1 MKIDSVEAIPLTARL
16 KKAQT
21 TSQASYTE
29 ISICLVKVRTDEG
42 IEGYG
47 ECLARFAP
55 TAYADLIN
63 RTFAPKLIGKDPWA
77 VDTLWNTMRKTL
89 NGRPGGI
96 LIESIAGVDMALW
109 DILGKST
116 GLSVRRLLGG
126 RNAESVPAYASSVM
140 VSDDMELEAEKLL
153 LQGFKII
160 KIKIGN
166 GIPTDIERVAHLRRL
181 VGPDVALVTDVNFIY
196 TEDEA
201 ETLSRRL
208 AEHEVVWLEEP
219 VVPENR
225 EGYKR
230 LSRKSPIALAGG
242 ESEFVAAEF
251 TDLIAS
257 GAVKFVQPDVTRAG
271 GITECRK
278 IALLA
283 DAFKARYAP
292 HVGFSG
298 ILCVAASLHL
308 AAAMPNTYAYECMI
322 NPNPFR
328 EELGLNPYGL
338 AHQLVDGNAIV
349 PERPGLGID
358 LDWKAVERL
367 RTKI

>member
-1 MKIDSVEAIPLTARL
+1 
-16 KKAQT
+16 
-21 TSQASYTE
+21 
-29 ISICLVKVRTDEG
+29 
-42 IEGYG
+42 
-47 ECLARFAP
+47 
-55 TAYADLIN
+55 
-63 RTFAPKLIGKDPWA
+63 
-77 VDTLWNTMRKTL
+77 
-89 NGRPGGI
+89 
-96 LIESIAGVDMALW
+96 
-109 DILGKST
+109 
-116 GLSVRRLLGG
+116 
-126 RNAESVPAYASSVM
+126 
-140 VSDDMELEAEKLL
+140 MELEAEKLL

-230 LSRKSPIALAGG
+230 LSRKSSIALAGG

>member
-1 MKIDSVEAIPLTARL
+1 MKIESVEAIPLTARL
-16 KKAQT
+16 QKAQT

-29 ISICLVKVRTDEG
+29 ISICLVRIRTDDG
-42 IEGYG
+42 IEGVG
-47 ECLARFAP
+47 ECLSRFAP

-63 RTFAPKLIGKDPWA
+63 RTFAPKLVGKDPWA
-77 VDTLWNTMRKTL
+77 VGELWDLMRRTL
-89 NGRPGGI
+89 NGRPGGM
-96 LIESIAGVDMALW
+96 LIEAISGVDIALW

-116 GLSVRRLLGG
+116 GLSLRRLLGG
-126 RNAESVPAYASSVM
+126 KNAGSVPAYASSVM
-140 VSDDMELEAEKLL
+140 VSDDMEAEAARLL
-153 LQGFKII
+153 GQGFKII

-166 GIPTDIERVAHLRRL
+166 GIPTDLRRVARLREL
-181 VGPDVALVTDVNFIY
+181 VGPDVAIVTDVNFIY

-201 ETLSRRL
+201 QALSRRL
-208 AEHEVVWLEEP
+208 QEFDVVWLEEP

-230 LSRKSPIALAGG
+230 LSQKPGVALAGG
-242 ESEFVAAEF
+242 ESEFVASEF
-251 TDLIAS
+251 ADLIAS
-257 GAVKFVQPDVTRAG
+257 GAVKYVQPDVTRAG
-271 GITECRK
+271 GVTECRK

-298 ILCVAASLHL
+298 IVCVAASLHL

-338 AHQLVDGNAIV
+338 AHQLVDGRAVV

-358 LDWKAVERL
+358 LDWGVVEKY
-367 RTKI
+367 RTRT

>member
-1 MKIDSVEAIPLTARL
+1 MKIVSVEAIPLTAKL

-29 ISICLVKVRTDEG
+29 ISICLVRVRTDDG
-42 IEGYG
+42 IEGVG
-47 ECLARFAP
+47 ECLSRFGP

-63 RTFAPKLIGKDPWA
+63 RTFAPKLVGKDPWA
-77 VDTLWNTMRKTL
+77 VGELWELMRKTL

-96 LIESIAGVDMALW
+96 LIEAISGVDIALW
-109 DILGKST
+109 DILGKAT
-116 GLSVRRLLGG
+116 GLSVRKLLGG
-126 RNAESVPAYASSVM
+126 KNAESVPAYASSVM
-140 VSDDMELEAEKLL
+140 VSDDMETEAARLVSK
-153 LQGFKII
+153 GFKII

-166 GIPTDIERVAHLRRL
+166 GISTDIKRVAQLRQL
-181 VGPDVALVTDVNFIY
+181 VGPEVSIVTDVNFIY
-196 TEDEA
+196 SEDEA
-201 ETLSRRL
+201 ERLARRL
-208 AEHEVVWLEEP
+208 AEYDVVWLEEP

-230 LSRKSPIALAGG
+230 LAQKSPVALAGG
-242 ESEFVAAEF
+242 ESEFVASEF

-257 GAVKFVQPDVTRAG
+257 GAVKFVQPDATRAG

-283 DAFKARYAP
+283 DAFRARYAP

-298 ILCVAASLHL
+298 IVCVAASLHL

-338 AHQLVDGNAIV
+338 ADQLVNGNAVV

-367 RTKI
+367 KIKI

>member
-1 MKIDSVEAIPLTARL
+1 MKIRSVEAIPLTIGLR
-16 KKAQT
+16 KPQR

-29 ISICLVKVRTDEG
+29 ISICLVRVRTDDGVEG
-42 IEGYG
+42 VG

-63 RTFAPKLIGKDPWA
+63 GTFAPRLVGMDPWS
-77 VDTLWNTMRKTL
+77 VDALWKTMRRTL
-89 NGRPGGI
+89 NGRPAGM
-96 LIESIAGVDMALW
+96 LIEAIAGVDIALW

-126 RNAESVPAYASSVM
+126 RNADSVPAYASSIM
-140 VSDDMELEAEKLL
+140 VSDDMEVEAAKLL
-153 LQGFKII
+153 AQGFRII

-166 GIPTDIERVAHLRRL
+166 GLKTDMRRVARLREL
-181 VGPDVALVTDVNFIY
+181 VGPDIALVTDVNFIY
-196 TEDEA
+196 TEDES
-201 ETLSRRL
+201 ESLSRRL
-208 AEHEVVWLEEP
+208 AEFDVVWLEEP

-225 EGYKR
+225 EGYIR
-230 LSRKSPIALAGG
+230 LSRKPGVALAGG
-242 ESEFVAAEF
+242 ESEFVASEF

-257 GAVKFVQPDVTRAG
+257 GAVKYVQPDVTRAG

-283 DAFKARYAP
+283 DAFHCRYAP

-298 ILCVAASLHL
+298 IVCVAASLHL
-308 AAAMPNTYAYECMI
+308 AAAMPNTYAYECMV

-328 EELGLNPYGL
+328 EELAVETYGL
-338 AHQLVDGNAIV
+338 AHQLVDGNALI
-349 PERPGLGID
+349 PERPGLGIE
-358 LDWKAVERL
+358 LDWSAVERM
-367 RTKI
+367 RTKT